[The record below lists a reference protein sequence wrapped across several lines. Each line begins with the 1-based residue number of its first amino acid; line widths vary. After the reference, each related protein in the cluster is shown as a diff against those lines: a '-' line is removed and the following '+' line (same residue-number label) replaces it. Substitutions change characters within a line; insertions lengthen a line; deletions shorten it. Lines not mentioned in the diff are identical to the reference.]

1 LARQK
6 TVITSRGPITV
17 SSLTVAELRQLHD
30 LMIRAELSGKFS
42 ELVKVS
48 PIIFASTRRVHQ
60 ELSLEQMEEQITLA
74 DLGSLLTAALEVS
87 SMQIVSGGF
96 TPKDNSRHN

>member
-17 SSLTVAELRQLHD
+17 SSLTITELRKLYE
-30 LMIRAELSGKFS
+30 LMKMAEASGDFS
-42 ELVKVS
+42 DLVKVS

-60 ELSLEQMEEQITLA
+60 ELRLEQMESRITLT
-74 DLGSLLTAALEVS
+74 DLGALLAAALEVS
-87 SMQIVSGGF
+87 RWQTESSSMSPIGDK
-96 TPKDNSRHN
+96 TH